1 MHIPFLSYIYIPHS
15 PEYIVHIPS
24 EDLILH
30 KRTLEPSKTL
40 IYSLREY
47 DKDRCTARLDP
58 YEAAHT
64 KVVGFMSMK
73 ATIYLA
79 DVLDHMEHILTSLD
93 MYEAMVENLV
103 NFTFNV
109 CFHGICSRLQQ
120 DIYYFIDDLQWYE
133 RSNVGCSFLF
143 CCHRQVLTEQ
153 SRWRLT
159 SATIHL
165 PAFDPPDGILRA
177 QPFSRR

>member
-1 MHIPFLSYIYIPHS
+1 MLLKPKMSTVRKRAYPYIYIPHS

-58 YEAAHT
+58 YEVAHT

-103 NFTFNV
+103 NFTFSV
-109 CFHGICSRLQQ
+109 CFHGICSRSHQ
-120 DIYYFIDDLQWYE
+120 DIYHSIDDL
-133 RSNVGCSFLF
+133 
-143 CCHRQVLTEQ
+143 
-153 SRWRLT
+153 
-159 SATIHL
+159 
-165 PAFDPPDGILRA
+165 
-177 QPFSRR
+177 

>member
-1 MHIPFLSYIYIPHS
+1 MRILILSYIYILHS
-15 PEYIVHIPS
+15 LEYIVHILS

-30 KRTLEPSKTL
+30 KQALDSTKAL
-40 IYSLREY
+40 IYGLRRY
-47 DKDRCTARLDP
+47 DKGRCTALLDP
-58 YEAAHT
+58 DETAHT

-109 CFHGICSRLQQ
+109 CFHGICSRSHQ
-120 DIYYFIDDLQWYE
+120 DIYNFIDDL
-133 RSNVGCSFLF
+133 
-143 CCHRQVLTEQ
+143 H
-153 SRWRLT
+153 
-159 SATIHL
+159 
-165 PAFDPPDGILRA
+165 
-177 QPFSRR
+177 

>member
-1 MHIPFLSYIYIPHS
+1 M
-15 PEYIVHIPS
+15 EYIVHILS

-30 KRTLEPSKTL
+30 KQTL
-40 IYSLREY
+40 ICGLRRY
-47 DKDRCTARLDP
+47 DKDGCATLDP
-58 YEAAHT
+58 DEAAHT

-120 DIYYFIDDLQWYE
+120 DIHHFIDDMNE
-133 RSNVGCSFLF
+133 VM
-143 CCHRQVLTEQ
+143 
-153 SRWRLT
+153 
-159 SATIHL
+159 
-165 PAFDPPDGILRA
+165 
-177 QPFSRR
+177 

>member
-1 MHIPFLSYIYIPHS
+1 MSTLRNVRIPILSYIYIPHS
-15 PEYIVHIPS
+15 LEYIVHILS

-40 IYSLREY
+40 IYSLRRY
-47 DKDRCTARLDP
+47 DKDRCTALLDP
-58 YEAAHT
+58 DKASYT

-73 ATIYLA
+73 ATICLA

-120 DIYYFIDDLQWYE
+120 DIYHFIDDL
-133 RSNVGCSFLF
+133 
-143 CCHRQVLTEQ
+143 
-153 SRWRLT
+153 
-159 SATIHL
+159 
-165 PAFDPPDGILRA
+165 
-177 QPFSRR
+177 